1 MKTFLSVILL
11 LCIVTIFSCKKENL
25 EKDTKEEIF
34 DKNAPDSL
42 KINQLQYLGSH
53 NSYKKATNKSILEF
67 LELNA
72 SMLPSNYNP
81 MEIDYEHIPLK
92 EQLTK
97 YGIRQFELDIF
108 LDYNGNKFNNRR
120 MLDIIEEEK
129 VEIEELSQPG
139 IKLLHIPD
147 VDFNTHH
154 YSFKSA
160 LKEIKSWSN
169 EYPEHIPI
177 FILLELSETSIAS
190 SLPGLGF
197 TEVDP
202 WNNTQAL
209 QTLENEILD
218 VFSKNELIIPDDVR
232 GNYSTLNE
240 AILAHN
246 WPTISESRGK
256 IVFLHNNT
264 NIRNTYLQGNP
275 NLENRLIF
283 TNSYENQ
290 PDAAFIML
298 NNPIFSLNRIKD
310 LSDKGYIIRTRADAG
325 TWEARNNDY
334 SSWNASLE
342 SGAHFISTDY
352 YKADSRAGDGTW
364 SGYYVGFNNGL
375 YELNPQT
382 TD

>member
-1 MKTFLSVILL
+1 MRLAFSAIILL
-11 LCIVTIFSCKKENL
+11 FVLTFFSCKKESL
-25 EKDTKEEIF
+25 EKVKTEIF

-53 NSYKKATNKSILEF
+53 NSYKMQMNQKIYDF
-67 LELNA
+67 LVVNA
-72 SMLPSNYNP
+72 SMLPDNYNP
-81 MEIDYEHIPLK
+81 LELDYKHLPLK

-120 MLDIIEEEK
+120 MLDIVEEEK
-129 VEIEELSQPG
+129 IEVEELKQPG

-154 YSFKSA
+154 YTLKSA
-160 LKEIKSWSN
+160 LQEIKNWSK

-197 TEVDP
+197 TEVEP
-202 WNNTQAL
+202 WNNAQAL

-218 VFSKNELIIPDDVR
+218 IFSKNELITPDDIR
-232 GNYSTLNE
+232 GNYNTLNE
-240 AILAHN
+240 AVLSHN
-246 WPTISESRGK
+246 WPTIAESRGK
-256 IVFLHNNT
+256 IIFLFDNT
-264 NIRNTYLQGNP
+264 NIRQTYIQNAP
-275 NLENRLIF
+275 SLENKLIF
-283 TNSYENQ
+283 TNSQENAN
-290 PDAAFIML
+290 DAAFIKL
-298 NNPIFSLNRIKD
+298 NNPIISKNRIKY
-310 LSDKGYIIRTRADAG
+310 LSDKGYLIRTRADAG
-325 TWEARNNDY
+325 TLQARNNDY
-334 SSWNASLE
+334 TSWNAAVE
-342 SGAHFISTDY
+342 SGAHLISTDY
-352 YKADSRAGDGTW
+352 YKADDRAGNGTW

-375 YELNPQT
+375 FQLNPQT